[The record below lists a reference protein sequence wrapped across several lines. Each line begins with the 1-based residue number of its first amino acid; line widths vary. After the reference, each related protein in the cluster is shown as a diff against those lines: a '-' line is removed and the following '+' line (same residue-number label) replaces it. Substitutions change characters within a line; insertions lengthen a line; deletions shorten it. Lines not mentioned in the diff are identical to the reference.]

1 MQKSNTK
8 RMVITA
14 LFCAL
19 AYVCVFVFRI
29 KVSFLTF
36 DAKDAVIAVSAF
48 LYVPI
53 TGVIVSAVVSLLEFL
68 TVSDTGVY
76 GLIMNMI
83 STMAFVVPASII
95 YKYRKTTLGAVLGLI
110 IGIVGMTSVM
120 LLANLIITP
129 FYMSVDV
136 SAVKEMLLPLILPF
150 NFTKALL
157 NSALTMLIYKPVVNA
172 LRRTNLVET
181 GSATYKL
188 NKKTVIIITCSVV
201 VIAIA
206 VIIFT
211 LALGGAFQLVKN

>member
-48 LYVPI
+48 LYGPI